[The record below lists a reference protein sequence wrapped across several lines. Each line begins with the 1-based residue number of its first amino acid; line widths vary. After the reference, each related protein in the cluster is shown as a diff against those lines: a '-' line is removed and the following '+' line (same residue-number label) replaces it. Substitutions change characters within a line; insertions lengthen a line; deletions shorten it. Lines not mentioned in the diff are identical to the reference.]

1 MALEGERTWL
11 TCSVGSTVKSPWG
24 AYRPP
29 GNLNMQPGFQQE
41 ENTKRPKLGQRL
53 GRKPVRRLE
62 RSKEVEENQVDITAR
77 NRQ

>member
-1 MALEGERTWL
+1 MLSGQYSKITL
-11 TCSVGSTVKSPWG
+11 GSVQTPRQLKYTARLP
-24 AYRPP
+24 AP
-29 GNLNMQPGFQQE
+29 GQE